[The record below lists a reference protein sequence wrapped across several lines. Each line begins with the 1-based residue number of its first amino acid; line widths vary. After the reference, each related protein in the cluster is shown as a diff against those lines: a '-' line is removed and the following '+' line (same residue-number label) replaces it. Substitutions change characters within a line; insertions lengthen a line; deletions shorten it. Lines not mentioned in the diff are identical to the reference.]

1 MFKKRIPVI
10 LSMVILTAILGA
22 CSSSADT
29 EANTPATSEIT
40 LTESWDFSNG
50 FYPVMTP
57 ERSTNYG
64 IMYYAVNFYETL
76 VNYEDGTFTPGLAES
91 WDISTDGLVYTFH
104 LKDNVKFSDGAAFNA
119 EAVKKNLEA
128 IPVLLGSY
136 NGSYGTTS
144 TLLDKI
150 VAVDPLTVEIHLKNA
165 YYGVLKDLT
174 MINPMAMVSP
184 NAFKEDGTL
193 DDGLQTATL
202 GTGPYMYSGD
212 TDGTTYTFV
221 KNPEYWGTEP
231 EVDQFHVKVIAD
243 NDAKL
248 LALRSG
254 QVDLIV
260 GADKISY
267 DAYNEMKAADGYG
280 AITSDAVSYT
290 RLLGFN
296 TSQAPFDDLNVR
308 QAASYG
314 IDKQRLSESLF
325 SGIEVKA
332 DRVFDQSMPYT
343 NVELSPYD
351 YDKEKAISLLEQSGW
366 VDQDGD
372 GIREKKGVPLMGSIL
387 YTTGSSLMDD
397 LALALTSQ
405 FKELG
410 MEVKVKGMDR
420 MAYYAETMKN
430 DFTIILNQ
438 TYGLTYD
445 PYTFISNMNASLK
458 VDNFAAQ
465 ALSLVPDGDQIIESL
480 YSMSDITKIQETYD
494 FILKEI
500 HNQAIFLPI
509 SFVKELA
516 VYNSKKINSYS
527 FNGQPTSVDI
537 TKVELMK

>member
-1 MFKKRIPVI
+1 M
-10 LSMVILTAILGA
+10 
-22 CSSSADT
+22 
-29 EANTPATSEIT
+29 
-40 LTESWDFSNG
+40 
-50 FYPVMTP
+50 
-57 ERSTNYG
+57 
-64 IMYYAVNFYETL
+64 
-76 VNYEDGTFTPGLAES
+76 
-91 WDISTDGLVYTFH
+91 
-104 LKDNVKFSDGAAFNA
+104 
-119 EAVKKNLEA
+119 
-128 IPVLLGSY
+128 
-136 NGSYGTTS
+136 
-144 TLLDKI
+144 
-150 VAVDPLTVEIHLKNA
+150 
-165 YYGVLKDLT
+165 LKDLT

-343 NVELSPYD
+343 NVELSP
-351 YDKEKAISLLEQSGW
+351 L
-366 VDQDGD
+366 
-372 GIREKKGVPLMGSIL
+372 
-387 YTTGSSLMDD
+387 
-397 LALALTSQ
+397 
-405 FKELG
+405 
-410 MEVKVKGMDR
+410 
-420 MAYYAETMKN
+420 
-430 DFTIILNQ
+430 
-438 TYGLTYD
+438 
-445 PYTFISNMNASLK
+445 
-458 VDNFAAQ
+458 
-465 ALSLVPDGDQIIESL
+465 
-480 YSMSDITKIQETYD
+480 
-494 FILKEI
+494 
-500 HNQAIFLPI
+500 
-509 SFVKELA
+509 
-516 VYNSKKINSYS
+516 
-527 FNGQPTSVDI
+527 
-537 TKVELMK
+537 